1 MPGADGS
8 PGSSTRPPVE
18 FRPTRRLERS
28 HHVARLLVAANRVA
42 LAFPELSGTVRLDLL
57 ASSSR
62 YRGLTFVTER
72 PPRVAVRPHTRT
84 PVALHATLA
93 HEFVHLLQHPLGPL
107 PGGERSCDLFALA
120 RVGRVF
126 PHPPAYLRLP
136 REVARTWERWA
147 ELAES
152 LARESIEAR
161 GRGERRYIVGWERRL
176 REEARRRERKPR
188 SEGPQGRDGR
198 IGTPGGAPGSPPIEP
213 DTPPLGAGALSR
225 TSPAEGAAGDQYKYP
240 AGG

>member
-1 MPGADGS
+1 MPGTDGS
-8 PGSSTRPPVE
+8 PGGATRPAVE

-28 HHVARLLVAANRVA
+28 PHAARLLASANRVA

-57 ASSSR
+57 PSASR

-120 RVGRVF
+120 RVGRAF

-136 REVARTWERWA
+136 REVARTWDRWA
-147 ELAES
+147 ELAEH

-161 GRGERRYIVGWERRL
+161 ERGERRYIVGWERRL
-176 REEARRRERKPR
+176 REEVRRLGRAPVPVV
-188 SEGPQGRDGR
+188 PQGRIGR
-198 IGTPGGAPGSPPIEP
+198 VGTPEGAPGSPPQGP
-213 DTPPLGAGALSR
+213 GTPAAGAGELSR
-225 TSPAEGAAGDQYKYP
+225 TRPTDSRIQ
-240 AGG
+240 